1 MHSIPRTYY
10 ILREAPEWRLCLFLL
25 YQSHKKEEK
34 EMNRNWYIWNK
45 SQAWFTHIFTWPE
58 IAYLEKRNIIK
69 SQENVMN
76 QSQRDFT
83 WGLYKVLI
91 FFFFK
96 AKKLPR
102 KTRWA
107 KGSPATMTITIA
119 TVSQLATF
127 DGSVQKPQTLKAA
140 QEGNLLVQEC
150 CPFYQWGR
158 GHLSGKATDK
168 RQQTFTYIGSLQKL
182 LLLTTY
188 YTSEIDS

>member
-1 MHSIPRTYY
+1 MSWIRASV
-10 ILREAPEWRLCLFLL
+10 I
-25 YQSHKKEEK
+25 SHG
-34 EMNRNWYIWNK
+34 
-45 SQAWFTHIFTWPE
+45 
-58 IAYLEKRNIIK
+58 
-69 SQENVMN
+69 
-76 QSQRDFT
+76 DFINC
-83 WGLYKVLI
+83 W

-127 DGSVQKPQTLKAA
+127 DGSVQKPQTLKAT

-168 RQQTFTYIGSLQKL
+168 RQQTFNYTGSLQKL

-188 YTSEIDS
+188 YTSEIDSYVSLVQRRQRGKKSWLKPSSLL